1 MKEKVLISSA
11 NDTMHSTTIKL
22 GDKLFKLV
30 TNHYNGNH
38 ESEISIFTENGWKR
52 VYCHHEIKGLVNISH
67 LDSKKVMDASAFAN
81 YNAMLIQVKKVFV

>member
-22 GDKLFKLV
+22 GDKMFKLV

-38 ESEISIFTENGWKR
+38 GSEISIFTENGWKR
-52 VYCHHEIKGLVNISH
+52 VYCHHEINGLVKVSH
-67 LDSKKVMDASAFAN
+67 LDSKEVTDASALIN
-81 YNAMLIQVKKVFV
+81 YNAMLTQIKKVFG